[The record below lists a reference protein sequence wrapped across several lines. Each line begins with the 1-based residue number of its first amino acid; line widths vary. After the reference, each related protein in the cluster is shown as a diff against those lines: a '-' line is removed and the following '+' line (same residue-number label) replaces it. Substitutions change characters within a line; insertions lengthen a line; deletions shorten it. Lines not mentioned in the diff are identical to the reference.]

1 MITFRNA
8 RSQRLLFC
16 PVTPAKL
23 SASRFDEILEHPTWG
38 NAMIHAKQRTLVV
51 LTAIWLAGSGVAWAT
66 EPTELATLL
75 KRPILEADQALIDV
89 QFYCSRKIPKMPGVG
104 TADEWAEKA
113 DEYREAVLRDV
124 VYRGKAAAWRDAKT
138 QVEWLDTIEGGPGYR
153 IKKLRYEVLP
163 GLWTVALLYEPEN
176 LEGKVPV
183 ILNVNGHSA
192 EGKVYHPKQ
201 HRCINQAKR
210 GMLALNV
217 EWLGM
222 GQLRTDGFLHYR
234 MNQLDLCGTSGLA
247 PFFLAMK
254 RGIDILLSLE
264 HADPERLAVT
274 GLSGGGWQTITISS
288 LDPRVKLSVPVAG
301 YSSFITRTEHLK
313 DLGDSEQTP
322 CDLATIVDYKHM
334 TAMMAPR
341 PTLLIYN
348 QDDNCCFEA
357 KYALQPLV
365 DAASPIFEL
374 FGKKDCLR
382 THINYDPGTHNYE
395 QENREALYRM
405 LGDHFFDGDS
415 DFNPTEISY
424 EDEIKTAEEL
434 LVELPEKNEDFNTLA
449 LALTKELPRDAG
461 DEASEARRSELAEL
475 VRFKSY
481 KIEAEQADAQ
491 PCDRM
496 TVRIWK
502 LKCGSWNLPCV
513 EVVPEKSTKTA
524 VLCGDAG
531 CEKLAEEVKRL
542 TSDGHRVVMVDLTG
556 VGKSAPSK
564 AMLFSLL
571 TSAIGDRPL
580 GIVAGQLAAVARWA
594 AETSEDGTVKLA
606 AIGPRMSTT
615 ALVAAAQETN
625 AIDVVELTGA
635 LGSLKE
641 VIESNKGVN
650 DWPELFCFGLL
661 EAFDIKQIAA
671 LVSPRK
677 IMLRNPSDRAKQE
690 LGNLM

>member
-1 MITFRNA
+1 
-8 RSQRLLFC
+8 
-16 PVTPAKL
+16 
-23 SASRFDEILEHPTWG
+23 
-38 NAMIHAKQRTLVV
+38 MIHRKHVV
-51 LTAIWLAGSGVAWAT
+51 LLAIWLTGCGTILAAES
-66 EPTELATLL
+66 TELETLL
-75 KRPILEADQALIDV
+75 KRPILETDQALIDV
-89 QFYCSRKIPKMPGVG
+89 QFYCSGRIPTMPEV
-104 TADEWAEKA
+104 ASAEEWTKKA
-113 DEYREAVLRDV
+113 DAYREAVLRDV
-124 VYRGKAAAWRDAKT
+124 VYRGKAVEWRDAQT
-138 QVEWLDTIEGGPGYR
+138 RVEWLDTIEGGPGYR

-163 GLWTVALLYEPEN
+163 GMWTVALLYEPEKF
-176 LEGKVPV
+176 EGKVPV
-183 ILNVNGHSA
+183 ILNVNGHSG

-217 EWLGM
+217 EWFGM
-222 GQLRTDGFLHYR
+222 GQLRTAGFYHYR

-247 PFFLAMK
+247 PFFLMMK

-301 YSSFITRTEHLK
+301 YSSFITRAEHLK

-365 DAASPIFEL
+365 DAASPVFEL
-374 FGKKDCLR
+374 FGKKGFLR

-405 LGDHFFDGDS
+405 LGDHFYAES
-415 DFNPTEISY
+415 PDFNAKEIPSG
-424 EDEIKTAEEL
+424 DEIKTAEEL
-434 LVELPEKNEDFNTLA
+434 MVELPEKNEDFNTLA
-449 LALTKELPRDAG
+449 LALSKDLPRGVAG
-461 DEASEARRSELAEL
+461 KTAEAGRGELAEV
-475 VRFKSY
+475 VRFKDY
-481 KIEAEQADAQ
+481 EIEAEQVDTQ
-491 PCDRM
+491 PCGYL
-496 TVRIWK
+496 TVRLWK
-502 LKCGSWNLPCV
+502 LRCGSWHLPCV
-513 EVVPEKSTKTA
+513 EIVPEESNKTV

-531 CEKLAEEVKRL
+531 YEKLAVEATRL
-542 TSDGHRVVMVDLTG
+542 TDDGHRVLLVDLTG
-556 VGKSAPSK
+556 IGKSAPSK

-580 GIVAGQLAAVARWA
+580 GIVAGQLAAVGRWA
-594 AETSEDGTVKLA
+594 ASTNENEPVTLA
-606 AIGPRMSTT
+606 AVGPRMGVTT
-615 ALVAAAQETN
+615 LVAASQETE
-625 AIDVVELTGA
+625 AVGCVELTGA

-641 VIESNKGVN
+641 VIEGNKGVN

-671 LVSPRK
+671 LVQPRK
-677 IMLRNPSDRAKQE
+677 IVLRNPSDRAKQE
-690 LGNLM
+690 LGDLL

>member
-1 MITFRNA
+1 MI
-8 RSQRLLFC
+8 QRVLR
-16 PVTPAKL
+16 T
-23 SASRFDEILEHPTWG
+23 SA
-38 NAMIHAKQRTLVV
+38 AV
-51 LTAIWLAGSGVAWAT
+51 TAIWLLGSGVLLSV
-66 EPTELATLL
+66 EPSELETLL

-89 QFYCSRKIPKMPGVG
+89 QFYCSGKIPKMPGVG
-104 TADEWAEKA
+104 TADEWTEKA

-124 VYRGKAAAWRDAKT
+124 VYRGKAVAWRDAKT

-153 IKKLRYEVLP
+153 IKKLRYEILP
-163 GLWTVALLYEPEN
+163 GLWTVALLYEPEK

-405 LGDHFFDGDS
+405 LGDHFYGGSPDFDIR
-415 DFNPTEISY
+415 EIPSG
-424 EDEIKTAEEL
+424 DEIKTAEEL
-434 LVELPEKNEDFNTLA
+434 LVELPKKNEDFNTLA
-449 LALTKELPRDAG
+449 LALAKKLPRDAKTQTP
-461 DEASEARRSELAEL
+461 EARRTELAEL
-475 VRFKSY
+475 VRFKKY
-481 KIEAEQADAQ
+481 QIDAEEVDVEACGDL
-491 PCDRM
+491 
-496 TVRIWK
+496 TVRLWR
-502 LKCGSWNLPCV
+502 LKCSSWNLPCV
-513 EVVPEKSTKTA
+513 EIVPKKSTKTA
-524 VLCGDAG
+524 VLCGDG
-531 CEKLAEEVKRL
+531 GYEKLAGEVRRL
-542 TSDGHRVVMVDLTG
+542 TGNGHRVVMVDLTG
-556 VGKSAPSK
+556 IGKSAPSK

-594 AETSEDGTVKLA
+594 ARTSDTGAVKVA
-606 AIGPRMSTT
+606 AIGPRMGVTS
-615 ALVAAAQETN
+615 LVAAAQETE
-625 AIDVVELTGA
+625 AIDAVELSGA

-641 VIESNKGVN
+641 VIEGNKGVN

-677 IMLRNPSDRAKQE
+677 IMLRDASDRAKQE
-690 LGNLM
+690 LGDLL

>member
-1 MITFRNA
+1 MTRRISRVTTVVTAFWLL
-8 RSQRLLFC
+8 SGSLLFS
-16 PVTPAKL
+16 V
-23 SASRFDEILEHPTWG
+23 
-38 NAMIHAKQRTLVV
+38 
-51 LTAIWLAGSGVAWAT
+51 
-66 EPTELATLL
+66 EPTELEQLL
-75 KRPILEADQALIDV
+75 KRPILQADQALIDV
-89 QFYCSRKIPKMPGVG
+89 QFYCSGRIPKMPEVSS
-104 TADEWAEKA
+104 AEEWTKKA
-113 DEYREAVLRDV
+113 DEYRNAVLRDV
-124 VYRGKAAAWRDAKT
+124 VYRGKAAQWRDAET
-138 QVEWLDTIEGGPGYR
+138 RVEWLDTVEGGPGYR

-163 GLWTVALLYEPEN
+163 GLWTAALLYEPEN

-183 ILNVNGHSA
+183 ILNVNGHSP

-201 HRCINQAKR
+201 LRCINQAKR

-264 HADPERLAVT
+264 HADPNRLAVT

-374 FGKKDCLR
+374 FGKKDDLR

-405 LGDHFFDGDS
+405 LGDHFLGGNP
-415 DFNPTEISY
+415 DFNSKEIPS
-424 EDEIKTAEEL
+424 EEEIKTAEQL

-449 LALTKELPRDAG
+449 LALAMELPRNPNAPPSDK
-461 DEASEARRSELAEL
+461 RREQLAEL
-475 VRFKSY
+475 VQFKQY
-481 KIEAEQADAQ
+481 EIVAEQIDAQ
-491 PCDRM
+491 ACDEV
-496 TVRIWK
+496 TVRMWK
-502 LKCGSWNLPCV
+502 LKCGPWNLPCA
-513 EVVPEKSTKTA
+513 EVVPEESDKTA
-524 VLCGDAG
+524 VLFGDVG
-531 CEKLAEEVKRL
+531 YEKLTTEIERL
-542 TSDGHRVVMVDLTG
+542 TNSGHRVLTVDLTG
-556 VGKSAPSK
+556 IGKSAPSK

-580 GIVAGQLAAVARWA
+580 GIVAGQVAAVARWA
-594 AETSEDGTVKLA
+594 GGGGYGDMPVKLVTV
-606 AIGPRMSTT
+606 GPRMSTT
-615 ALVAAAQETN
+615 ALIAASQETD
-625 AIDVVELTGA
+625 AIDALELAGA
-635 LGSLKE
+635 LGSLRE
-641 VIESNKGVN
+641 VLERNKGVN

-661 EAFDIKQIAA
+661 ESFDVKQIAA
-671 LVSPRK
+671 LVAPCK
-677 IMLRNPSDRAKQE
+677 IELRNPSDRAKHE
-690 LGNLM
+690 LGDLL